1 MEAMDKSTKK
11 TVAQMDGKLIAP
23 VDDDENIF
31 IDCKRYNAAC
41 KARSDAILYR
51 DTARRELILKAF
63 RKAVAEFERE
73 YGFSPTHAL
82 LSYDD
87 RTTIETANQ
96 VEFRAINGFGAD
108 YMVVDG
114 IKICGGCNQ
123 EAGDIQLRK
132 SSEGE

>member
-11 TVAQMDGKLIAP
+11 TVAQMDGKLIAKIGE
-23 VDDDENIF
+23 DENIF
-31 IDCKRYNAAC
+31 VACKRYDDAC
-41 KARSDAILYR
+41 KARTAAISYR
-51 DTARRELILKAF
+51 DTTRRLQILKSF

-87 RTTIETANQ
+87 RQTIEAAHQ
-96 VEFRAINGFGAD
+96 EEFSAKNGFGAD

-123 EAGDIQLRK
+123 EQGDIQLRK
-132 SSEGE
+132 STEGE